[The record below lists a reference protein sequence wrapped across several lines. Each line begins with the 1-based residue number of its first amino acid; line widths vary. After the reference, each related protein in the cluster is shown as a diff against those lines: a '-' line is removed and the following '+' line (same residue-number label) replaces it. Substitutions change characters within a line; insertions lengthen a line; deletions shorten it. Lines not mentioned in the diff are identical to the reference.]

1 MSYVLIGLGFYVV
14 CMLAIGLYA
23 SRKVGTTEDFIVAG
37 KRLSLPLCT
46 ATLAATWFG
55 GGICIGAASAAYQG
69 GFLAVIADPF
79 GAALCLFVAGF
90 FYVRILRRMGLMTI
104 ASLFTTRFNKKAG
117 LLASLCTIPAYV
129 GWVASLMVAFG
140 RILQSLTGIDPSTG
154 ILIAAAIVL
163 LYTFAGG
170 MWAVTLTDFVQVTI
184 LTLGLLILAPI
195 LISDMGGWQAL
206 AAQIP
211 ADRFHLYPRNAGSA
225 DWFAYARD
233 WLVIGLGNLAGQ
245 DLIQR
250 SLSSRDEKVAYRSAY
265 LAGLLYITVGLIPVF
280 LGLAGSVILPNLS
293 NPDLVMM
300 ELALKYLPE
309 AALVLFVGALVSALL
324 SSADSALLAPASVVG
339 WDVMRYI
346 KPDISERTA
355 LMVSRIS
362 VIAFG
367 LFALWL
373 ALDKT
378 SVYDLMVDSWSILLA
393 TLFVPL
399 TGGIWWKKGN
409 ESGCLASIIVGFIS
423 WQILLL
429 ASPDLPAD
437 LMAVPFAVL
446 AFVTV
451 SLFTQRRTPPKPLLD
466 EKGDIVNFSRR
477 VGTDIFYKDQP

>member
-1 MSYVLIGLGFYVV
+1 MDYVLIGLGLYLA
-14 CMLAIGLYA
+14 CMLGIGLYA
-23 SRKVGTTEDFIVAG
+23 SRRVGSSEDFIVAG

-55 GGICIGAASAAYQG
+55 GGICIGAASAAYKG

-104 ASLFTTRFNKKAG
+104 ASLFTSRFDKRAG
-117 LLASLCTIPAYV
+117 LLASLCTIPAYI

-140 RILQSLTGIDPSTG
+140 RILQSLTGMEPTTG
-154 ILIAAAIVL
+154 IFIAAAIVL
-163 LYTFAGG
+163 VYTFAGG
-170 MWAVTLTDFVQVTI
+170 MWAVTLTDFIQVLV
-184 LTLGLLILAPI
+184 LTVGLLVLAPI
-195 LISDMGGWQAL
+195 LLSDMGGWQSL

-211 ADRFHLYPRNAGSA
+211 SERFHLYPREAGASE
-225 DWFAYARD
+225 WFTYARD

-280 LGLAGSVILPNLS
+280 LGLAGSVILPNLAD
-293 NPDLVMM
+293 PDLVMM

-324 SSADSALLAPASVVG
+324 SSADSALLAPASVLG
-339 WDVMRYI
+339 WDMLRYV
-346 KPDISERTA
+346 KPDISEETT
-355 LMVSRIS
+355 LKVSRIS
-362 VIAFG
+362 VVVFG

-378 SVYDLMVDSWSILLA
+378 SVYDLMVDSWSVLLA

-399 TGGIWWKKGN
+399 TGGIWWSKGN
-409 ESGCLASIIVGFIS
+409 GPGCLASIGVGFVS
-423 WQILLL
+423 WQVFLVI
-429 ASPDLPAD
+429 APELPAD
-437 LMAVPFAVL
+437 LLAVPFAAL
-446 AFVTV
+446 SFVVV
-451 SLFTQRRTPPKPLLD
+451 SLLTAKTSPARPLVDDQGRPLEYTRRLGGQWLD
-466 EKGDIVNFSRR
+466 R
-477 VGTDIFYKDQP
+477 

>member
-1 MSYVLIGLGFYVV
+1 MDYVLIGLGLYLA
-14 CMLAIGLYA
+14 CMLGIGLYA
-23 SRKVGTTEDFIVAG
+23 SRRVGSSEDFIVAG

-55 GGICIGAASAAYQG
+55 GGICIGAASAAYKG

-104 ASLFTTRFNKKAG
+104 ASLFTSRFDKRAG
-117 LLASLCTIPAYV
+117 LLASLCTIPAYI

-140 RILQSLTGIDPSTG
+140 RILQSLTGMEPTTG
-154 ILIAAAIVL
+154 IFIAAAIVL
-163 LYTFAGG
+163 VYTFAGG
-170 MWAVTLTDFVQVTI
+170 MWAVTLTDFIQVLV
-184 LTLGLLILAPI
+184 LTVGLLVLAPI
-195 LISDMGGWQAL
+195 LLSDMGGWQSL

-211 ADRFHLYPRNAGSA
+211 SERFHLYPREAGASE
-225 DWFAYARD
+225 WFAYARD

-280 LGLAGSVILPNLS
+280 LGLAGSVILPNLAD
-293 NPDLVMM
+293 PDLVMM

-324 SSADSALLAPASVVG
+324 SSADSALLAPASVLG
-339 WDVMRYI
+339 WDMLRYV
-346 KPDISERTA
+346 KPDISEETT
-355 LMVSRIS
+355 LKVSRIS
-362 VIAFG
+362 VVVFG

-378 SVYDLMVDSWSILLA
+378 SVYDLMVDSWSVLLA

-399 TGGIWWKKGN
+399 TGGIWWSKGN
-409 ESGCLASIIVGFIS
+409 GPGCLASIGVGFVS
-423 WQILLL
+423 WQVFLVI
-429 ASPDLPAD
+429 APELPAD
-437 LMAVPFAVL
+437 LLAVPFAAL
-446 AFVTV
+446 SFVVV
-451 SLFTQRRTPPKPLLD
+451 SLLTAKTSPARPLVDDQGRPLEYTRRLGGQWLD
-466 EKGDIVNFSRR
+466 R
-477 VGTDIFYKDQP
+477 